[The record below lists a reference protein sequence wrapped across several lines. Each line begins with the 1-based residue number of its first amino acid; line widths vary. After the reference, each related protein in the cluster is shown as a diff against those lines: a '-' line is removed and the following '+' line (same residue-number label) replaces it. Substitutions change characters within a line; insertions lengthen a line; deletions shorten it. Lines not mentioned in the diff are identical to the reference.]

1 VKWPGFAN
9 CRWVSAR
16 MSPMKVFPKGWFARI
31 LLGSWV
37 LLILGTGLAFVAGAL
52 APRTFDLVTP
62 LWILSIFV
70 FVETFAYVAAF
81 AVRRLL
87 YYLRRWRD
95 NGNWASTIGPLER
108 ILIAGWVVF
117 VVAALGSLP
126 LSRYKWVQTFGAEI
140 LFSILFIVL
149 LSSTLYGSYMFIRR
163 VREHLSRR

>member
-1 VKWPGFAN
+1 
-9 CRWVSAR
+9 
-16 MSPMKVFPKGWFARI
+16 MKVLPKGWFARI

-70 FVETFAYVAAF
+70 ALETFAYIATF

-87 YYLRRWRD
+87 YYLSRLR
-95 NGNWASTIGPLER
+95 NNNWASTIGPLER
-108 ILIAGWVVF
+108 ILIAGWSVF
-117 VVAALGSLP
+117 VVVALGSLP

-140 LFSILFIVL
+140 LFSIFVIVL
-149 LSSTLYGSYMFIRR
+149 LSSTLYGSYVFIRR

>member
-1 VKWPGFAN
+1 
-9 CRWVSAR
+9 
-16 MSPMKVFPKGWFARI
+16 MLPMKVLPKGIFAKI

-37 LLILGTGLAFVAGAL
+37 LLILSTGLAFLAGAL

-62 LWILSIFV
+62 LWIFSIFV
-70 FVETFAYVAAF
+70 FLETFAYVAFF

-87 YYLRRWRD
+87 YYLSRLRN

-108 ILIAGWVVF
+108 ILIAGWAVF
-117 VVAALGSLP
+117 VVIALGSLP

-140 LFSILFIVL
+140 LFSIFVIVL
-149 LSSTLYGSYMFIRR
+149 LSSTLYGSYLFFRR